1 LSRPVITGVT
11 VAVAVQAATRAAD
24 AIAARTAMRVNFI
37 ESSSPRPPDR
47 MTISRDR
54 SACERHSRL
63 AVCRVVVSGL
73 DETLERALAARVREV
88 VGGAVTTESELRE
101 LSDQVDGW
109 TRALQAQVYGSER
122 RLARLG
128 ADPACEF
135 SEIAPEL
142 RRVETLS
149 ENLAEL
155 RSLSAALDARTRELR
170 TKWLLERGRVSP

>member
-1 LSRPVITGVT
+1 
-11 VAVAVQAATRAAD
+11 
-24 AIAARTAMRVNFI
+24 
-37 ESSSPRPPDR
+37 
-47 MTISRDR
+47 
-54 SACERHSRL
+54 
-63 AVCRVVVSGL
+63 VVVSGL